1 MNTAKIFQNGRSQ
14 AVRLPKD
21 FRFDGNEVFV
31 HKVGNAVVLLPV
43 QHSWDTLFESLGKF
57 SEDFMSDG
65 RQQPL
70 AQERDFSCFDRD

>member
-21 FRFDGNEVFV
+21 FRFDGDEVFV

-43 QHSWDTLFESLGKF
+43 RHSWDTFFESLSKF
-57 SEDFMSDG
+57 SNDFMQDG
-65 RQQPL
+65 RLQPEV
-70 AQERDFSCFDRD
+70 QERDFSCFD

>member
-21 FRFDGNEVFV
+21 FRFDGDKVFI

-43 QHSWDTLFESLGKF
+43 RHSWDTLFQSLDKF
-57 SEDFMSDG
+57 SDDFMQDG
-65 RQQPL
+65 RQQPPR
-70 AQERDFSCFDRD
+70 QERDFSCFD

>member
-21 FRFDGNEVFV
+21 YRFDEDEVFI
-31 HKVGNAVVLLPV
+31 HKVGNAIVLLPTR
-43 QHSWDTLFESLGKF
+43 HSWDTFFQSLDQF
-57 SEDFMSDG
+57 SDDFMQDG

-70 AQERDFSCFDRD
+70 TQERDFSCFD

>member
-43 QHSWDTLFESLGKF
+43 QHSWDTLFESLSKF
-57 SEDFMSDG
+57 SEDFMTDG

>member
-21 FRFDGNEVFV
+21 FRFDGDEVFV

-43 QHSWDTLFESLGKF
+43 RHSWDTLFQSLDKF
-57 SEDFMSDG
+57 SDDFMQDG
-65 RQQPL
+65 RQQPVT
-70 AQERDFSCFDRD
+70 QDRDFSCFD

>member
-21 FRFDGNEVFV
+21 FRFDGDEVFV

-43 QHSWDTLFESLGKF
+43 RHSWDTLFQSLDKF
-57 SEDFMSDG
+57 SEDFMQDG

-70 AQERDFSCFDRD
+70 PQERDFSCFD